1 MFFGYSRIDEGET
14 HQNKSTRAMLPY
26 IFAKRKFVIE
36 STTKIKELLEI
47 ALLTSHRPLSVD
59 DFQKLFIEKIER
71 STIRMLLDEVK
82 SDWEDKTMNLIQTS
96 SGYRFEA
103 LPSFSEALMRLN
115 PDRVMKYSRMVME
128 VLAIIAYRQPVTR
141 GDIEKIR
148 GVSLNPNSLRQ
159 LIEREWIEII
169 GQKEVPGRPSLYA
182 TTKYFL
188 DDFGLL
194 SITELPDINQF
205 TNENSID
212 EPLLDNI
219 DSTQES

>member
-1 MFFGYSRIDEGET
+1 
-14 HQNKSTRAMLPY
+14 MLPY
-26 IFAKRKFVIE
+26 IFTKRKFVIE

-47 ALLTSHRPLSVD
+47 ALLTSHRPLPVD

-82 SDWEDKTMNLIQTS
+82 YDWQDKTMNLIQTS

-148 GVSLNPNSLRQ
+148 GVSLNPNALRQ

-205 TNENSID
+205 TNENIID